1 MICHRLPCYFMLTS
15 PRCAYQLRTVCVAG
29 SHQIEI
35 PGTPSSYM
43 SLEFCATSIPCNF
56 IVFLSASY
64 ISMLF
69 HISPSYSILYV
80 HTLHMSHATPSC
92 SSQAQLVHAVHVILW
107 FPSSSCS
114 TPSHTMSCDSMP
126 SLAIP
131 CHPTLSDI
139 VKIATV
145 DRSLRKVLTKDLG
158 DPLAHDFGA
167 SVALPKRLFW
177 GPLF

>member
-1 MICHRLPCYFMLTS
+1 
-15 PRCAYQLRTVCVAG
+15 
-29 SHQIEI
+29 
-35 PGTPSSYM
+35 
-43 SLEFCATSIPCNF
+43 
-56 IVFLSASY
+56 
-64 ISMLF
+64 
-69 HISPSYSILYV
+69 
-80 HTLHMSHATPSC
+80 
-92 SSQAQLVHAVHVILW
+92 
-107 FPSSSCS
+107 
-114 TPSHTMSCDSMP
+114 MSCDSML

-167 SVALPKRLFW
+167 SAALPKRLFW